1 MTYIYSAIVQSNF
14 STNTDQLA
22 IEITAPAN
30 KTLKIRK
37 IRITHGDGT
46 ATVTS
51 DYYRRVKIVTE
62 SVAGTGGGAYTP
74 INTDNNDP
82 VSVATVNINTGA
94 FVVGTISKTVDINSI
109 HCTTD
114 FSWQAEDEDDKIVVL
129 PGGVFGVIIN
139 PAH

>member
-14 STNTDQLA
+14 TANTDQLA
-22 IEITAPAN
+22 VEITAPAN
-30 KTLKIRK
+30 RTLKIRK

-51 DYYRRVKIVTE
+51 DYYRRIKIVTE

-74 INTDNNDP
+74 INTDGNDT

-94 FVVGTISKTVDINSI
+94 FVPGTVSKTIDINSI

-114 FSWQAEDEDDKIVVL
+114 FSWQARDEDDKIIVL
-129 PGGVFGVIIN
+129 PSGIFGLIIN
-139 PAH
+139 PAN